1 MDSANSLVQL
11 HTMIMA
17 VRNNPQASTDAI
29 DLANAAEQY
38 MFDSTQDDR
47 FDIMGMLDEFSQDD
61 VLTSKVGISALQLPV
76 TKEGIKYPSVMH
88 CFQAQK
94 EEYAMDYAEMTI
106 PETNRLVLQ
115 KKKEYSTMD
124 LHEANQKGRSIALDT
139 ADWDKNRDTIM
150 YSILKNAIDQNE
162 DAKKKLLATTTADIV
177 EDMLPDNYWGGT
189 SNNMGKLFMKIRDE
203 LNTEKQTAAF
213 RPKRK
218 VDDP

>member
-1 MDSANSLVQL
+1 MDSADSLVQL

-17 VRNNPQASTDAI
+17 VRSNPQASTDAI

-38 MFDSTQDDR
+38 MHDSTQDDR
-47 FDIMGMLDEFSQDD
+47 LDIMGMLDEFSQD

-94 EEYAMDYAEMTI
+94 EEYAMDYAGMTI

-115 KKKEYSTMD
+115 KKKEYSMIE
-124 LHEANQKGRSIALDT
+124 LHEANKKGRSIALDT
-139 ADWDKNRDTIM
+139 AEWDKNRDTIM

-162 DAKKKLLATTTADIV
+162 DAKKKLLATTTDIV

-203 LNTEKQTAAF
+203 LNTEKQTAAS